1 MRSDRGQKR
10 KNCPKIHEGKKCRR
24 EIWIGNKPQAQ
35 RRFYGTLQV
44 NRSRPLLKET
54 KKLRRPKKGC
64 FRSRDDVHA
73 IFICSLLYS
82 QYGKERQDKK
92 FILYHTEK
100 KTLAKDN
107 TTYVRYKRPL
117 AKKQI

>member
-1 MRSDRGQKR
+1 MRSDRGHKR
-10 KNCPKIHEGKKCRR
+10 KNCPKIHEGKKCGR
-24 EIWIGNKPQAQ
+24 EIWIGTKPQAQ

-44 NRSRPLLKET
+44 NRNRPLSKET
-54 KKLRRPKKGC
+54 KKLRKPKKGC

-73 IFICSLLYS
+73 IFIRSLLYS
-82 QYGKERQDKK
+82 RYEQDKTRQENY
-92 FILYHTEK
+92 LYHTEK

-117 AKKQI
+117 AKKLI